1 MDQTLNGKILAMM
14 AALNETHLQGKGDA
28 LRLAMI
34 AMLCGGHVLIED
46 LPGLGKT
53 TLALAMASSTG
64 LSFGRVQCTSD
75 LLPSDITGLSILHR
89 EENSFRFVPGPIFHN
104 IVLLDEIN
112 RSMPRTQSAMLEA
125 MEEHRVTIEG
135 TTYPLPDPFMV
146 IATQNPVEQ
155 SGTYPLPESQLD
167 RFMICTGVGYPPP
180 EMEKRI
186 IASGGIREKLVAIPS
201 FLTADELVAARHQV
215 TDNVYL
221 SAKVVDY
228 IHTVVTATRRH
239 PMILNGLSTRAAIN
253 LGQAGRAAA
262 FLDGRDFVAPE
273 DVAGVAV
280 AVGAHRLILRP
291 ENETVH
297 RGDVLAEIIT
307 QIPLPLA

>member
-1 MDQTLNGKILAMM
+1 MDDTLNRKILAMM
-14 AALNETHLQGKGDA
+14 AALNDTHLQGKGDA

-34 AMLCGGHVLIED
+34 AMLSGGHVLIED

-53 TLALAMASSTG
+53 TLALAMAHSTG

-75 LLPSDITGLSILHR
+75 LLPSDITGLSILQR

-112 RSMPRTQSAMLEA
+112 RAMPRTQSAMLEA
-125 MEEHRVTIEG
+125 MEERRVTIEG

-186 IASGGIREKLVAIPS
+186 IAGGGIREKLVAIPG
-201 FLTADELVAARHQV
+201 FLTAEELVAARQQV
-215 TDNVYL
+215 TATVSL

-228 IHTVVTATRRH
+228 IHTLVAATRRH
-239 PMILNGLSTRAAIN
+239 PAILNGLSTRAAIN

-273 DVAGVAV
+273 DVAGVAT

-291 ENETVH
+291 ENETLH
-297 RGDVLAEIIT
+297 RGDLLAEIVA
-307 QIPLPLA
+307 QIPFPLA